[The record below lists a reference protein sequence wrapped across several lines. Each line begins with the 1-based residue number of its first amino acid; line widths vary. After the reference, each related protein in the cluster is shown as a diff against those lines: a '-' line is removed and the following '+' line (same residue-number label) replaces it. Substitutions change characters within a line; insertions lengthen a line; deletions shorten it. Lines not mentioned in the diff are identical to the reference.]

1 MPAKDRTTPDAPD
14 WSSLDVVSEYDPS
27 LCTLFKVK
35 KTGIFTCWAPASSKT
50 AEKSSVPV
58 FTIRK
63 SAPSELVALLAE
75 SEDRIVLATRG
86 RYMESE
92 LDFIIILLATIAGM
106 PASRRQELLK

>member
-1 MPAKDRTTPDAPD
+1 
-14 WSSLDVVSEYDPS
+14 
-27 LCTLFKVK
+27 VK
-35 KTGIFTCWAPASSKT
+35 KIGIFTFWAPASSKT
-50 AEKSSVPV
+50 VEKLSVPV

-92 LDFIIILLATIAGM
+92 LDFIIILLATIAGI
-106 PASRRQELLK
+106 PA